1 MMHRTGM
8 PVRRVVWCA
17 LLLALLLSAV
27 FPAAAEETDV
37 LADSLP
43 MLVNKD
49 HPVAEDFVPADLVLL
64 TDVLDSSLVRVKN
77 KDTMAVRTAAEALEV
92 MLEAANADGIRNWQ
106 INTAYRGI
114 ADQKKILENRIR
126 SYMKSNPDMSRSRA
140 RARALRTVAEP
151 GCSEHHIGLAFDIT
165 AKGASGF
172 KGTKQCTWL
181 HAHCWDYGFIVR
193 YQADKK
199 EITGFDPEEWHIRY
213 VGVEHS
219 VPMRDSNLCL
229 EEYLEYAQPDPSD
242 FLVEDLEEDIDFTD
256 LLPAV

>member
-1 MMHRTGM
+1 MHQTGM
-8 PVRRVVWCA
+8 PVRRALWCV

-49 HPVAEDFVPADLVLL
+49 YPVAEDFVPADLVLL
-64 TDVLDSSLVRVKN
+64 TEVLDPSLVNVKN
-77 KDTMAVRTAAEALEV
+77 KDTMAVRAAAEALEV
-92 MLEAANADGIRNWQ
+92 MLEAAKADGIKNWQ
-106 INTAYRGI
+106 INTAYRSI
-114 ADQKKILENRIR
+114 ADQKKLLDNRIR
-126 SYMKSNPDMSRSRA
+126 QYMKSNPDMSRSRA
-140 RARALRTVAEP
+140 RSRALRTVAEP

-172 KGTKQCTWL
+172 KGTKQCKWL

-199 EITGFDPEEWHIRY
+199 EITGFDAEEWHIRY

-219 VPMRDSNLCL
+219 IPMRDNNYCL
-229 EEYLEYAQPDPSD
+229 EEYLENAQPDPSD
-242 FLVEDLEEDIDFTD
+242 FLVEDMEEDIDFND